1 MVWKATSLGNV
12 PKKPKQSH
20 ATSAVKKA
28 ILCVIY
34 FSLFDQALNPPP
46 FTSPAIAPITQLVE
60 AIPIVEEEVAEAL
73 SAISAAKWDTLRV
86 RALSRLGVVVVV
98 DMVEAI
104 MERLVVV
111 HRRLGMA
118 PSFN

>member
-1 MVWKATSLGNV
+1 M
-12 PKKPKQSH
+12 
-20 ATSAVKKA
+20 
-28 ILCVIY
+28 
-34 FSLFDQALNPPP
+34 
-46 FTSPAIAPITQLVE
+46 
-60 AIPIVEEEVAEAL
+60 AEAL
-73 SAISAAKWDTLRV
+73 SAINAARSGTLRV

-118 PSFN
+118 PLVLIKMNADWGRYQLFLRWCRPLVA